1 MMDQRSS
8 SQPTEPAND
17 GARLEDEG
25 SSHFD
30 IYRTEQVQL
39 TSTRLGGGDWHWRLT
54 DAAGG
59 KLAHGGGYR
68 DQRDC
73 IAAVDALRS
82 VASSATVSKRTGL
95 GLVGSRPG

>member
-1 MMDQRSS
+1 MMDQGSS

-25 SSHFD
+25 SSRFD

-39 TSTRLGGGDWHWRLT
+39 TATRLGGGDWHWRLV

-59 KLAHGGGYR
+59 NLAHGGGYR

-73 IAAVDALRS
+73 MAAVDALRE
-82 VASSATVSKRTGL
+82 VASSATVSKRPGL
-95 GLVGSRPG
+95 RLVGGQPE